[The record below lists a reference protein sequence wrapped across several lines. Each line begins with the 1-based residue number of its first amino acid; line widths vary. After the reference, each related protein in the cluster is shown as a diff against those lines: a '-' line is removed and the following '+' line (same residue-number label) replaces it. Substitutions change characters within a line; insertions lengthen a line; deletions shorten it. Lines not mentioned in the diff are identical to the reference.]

1 MKILFVTTISNTIN
15 AFLIPHI
22 KLLID
27 QGNKVELA
35 CNLVEEIN
43 SDLIQLGC
51 RMHNVNFQR
60 NPFKKENITAYKKIK
75 QIVATGG
82 YELVHVHTPVASF
95 MTRIACRKIADVKIL
110 YTAHGFHFSKGAPLR
125 HWIIYYPLEKI
136 AARWTDGIIIMNDED
151 HGLVQKLKVRKK
163 NSIHKVHG
171 VGIDLNR
178 FAPQTE
184 ERKIQLRKEYDYS
197 VEEFIIIFVAE
208 LSLRKHQ
215 DLLIKTV
222 SIAKKKIPNIK
233 LLLVGDGEFREYYER
248 LIGSLGLENN
258 VELLGH
264 RNDISN
270 LLIISDLAVSSSR
283 REGLPVNIMEAMA
296 IGLPLIVTDCR
307 GNRDLVRNG
316 VNGIVIKND
325 DVEAFANSINML
337 FDSKELRLKFGEK
350 SLSIIQNY
358 SLENV
363 LDEMREIY
371 HLNSIKNNQREE
383 PYEVGI

>member
-1 MKILFVTTISNTIN
+1 M
-15 AFLIPHI
+15 
-22 KLLID
+22 
-27 QGNKVELA
+27 
-35 CNLVEEIN
+35 
-43 SDLIQLGC
+43 
-51 RMHNVNFQR
+51 
-60 NPFKKENITAYKKIK
+60 
-75 QIVATGG
+75 
-82 YELVHVHTPVASF
+82 
-95 MTRIACRKIADVKIL
+95 
-110 YTAHGFHFSKGAPLR
+110 
-125 HWIIYYPLEKI
+125 
-136 AARWTDGIIIMNDED
+136 
-151 HGLVQKLKVRKK
+151 
-163 NSIHKVHG
+163 
-171 VGIDLNR
+171 
-178 FAPQTE
+178 
-184 ERKIQLRKEYDYS
+184 
-197 VEEFIIIFVAE
+197 
-208 LSLRKHQ
+208 
-215 DLLIKTV
+215 
-222 SIAKKKIPNIK
+222 
-233 LLLVGDGEFREYYER
+233 
-248 LIGSLGLENN
+248 GLENN